1 MRLALTFD
9 DVALVPV
16 FNNVESRTE
25 PCVRTKL
32 TSGCGMAIPI
42 IASNMDTVIGP
53 ELAKV
58 LISAGSV
65 PIFHRFASFEQ
76 KVSWINEFPGSF
88 LSSGIRMGDVVELE
102 KILEETSLAGVCFD
116 IAHGHDARLLNII
129 DSLKNKYPE
138 LEVIA
143 GNVCTADAYRDLV
156 NAGATAVKI
165 GIGPGAACTTR
176 KVTGFGVPQFTAI
189 QDIAAVK
196 KKLLVPI
203 IADGGVRGSADIV
216 KALAAGADSV
226 MLGKLFALTN
236 ESAAPKR
243 GLNAAPGQIIEYSP
257 GHPVPY
263 CGPFEAKYRGQASAD
278 FQEDYFGAT
287 KDGTVPEGEAFWAPV
302 SGPAIDLIQRLM
314 AGVRSGMTYGGARS
328 IPELQRKAEF
338 IQVTGNYEAESSPR
352 PFDKTGN

>member
-1 MRLALTFD
+1 MKLALTFD

-25 PCVRTKL
+25 PCTETQL
-32 TSGCGMAIPI
+32 TRNIKMSVPLL
-42 IASNMDTVIGP
+42 ASNMDTVIGP

-58 LISAGSV
+58 LVSAGSV
-65 PIFHRFASFEQ
+65 PIFHRFTTFEQ
-76 KVSWINEFPGSF
+76 KVQWINEFPTAF
-88 LSSGIRMGDVVELE
+88 LSCGIRIGDLVEID
-102 KILEETSLAGVCFD
+102 KILEETSLRGVCFD
-116 IAHGHDARLLNII
+116 IAHGHDMRLISAI
-129 DSLKNKYPE
+129 TTLKNKYPE

-143 GNVCTADAYRDLV
+143 GNVCTPDAYRDLV
-156 NAGATAVKI
+156 YAGATAIKV

-189 QDIAAVK
+189 QEIAAVK

-203 IADGGVRGSADIV
+203 IADGGIRGSSDVV
-216 KALAAGADSV
+216 KALAAGADVV

-236 ESAAPKR
+236 ESAAPKSQSSQ
-243 GLNAAPGQIIEYSP
+243 PG
-257 GHPVPY
+257 
-263 CGPFEAKYRGQASAD
+263 GPMQAKYRGQASAD

-314 AGVRSGMTYGGARS
+314 AGLRSGMTYGGARS

-352 PFDKTGN
+352 P

>member
-1 MRLALTFD
+1 MRVGLTFD
-9 DVALVPV
+9 DVALSPV
-16 FNNVESRTE
+16 FNNIESRTE
-25 PCVRTKL
+25 PNTSTEL
-32 TSGCGMAIPI
+32 TTNTLMAIPLL
-42 IASNMDTVIGP
+42 ASNMDTVIGP
-53 ELAKV
+53 ELASV
-58 LISAGSV
+58 LVKAGSV
-65 PIFHRFASFEQ
+65 PIFHRFARFEQ
-76 KVSWINEFPGSF
+76 KVSWIRMFPTAF
-88 LSSGIRMGDVVELE
+88 LSCGIRQGDIIEIE
-102 KILEETSLAGVCFD
+102 KLLEETDLKGVCFD
-116 IAHGHDARLLNII
+116 IAHGHDMRLLKII
-129 DSLKNKYPE
+129 TTIKNKYPE
-138 LEVIA
+138 LEIIA
-143 GNVCTADAYRDLV
+143 GNVCIADAYRDLV

-203 IADGGVRGSADIV
+203 IADGGIRGSADIV

-243 GLNAAPGQIIEYSP
+243 DRPWMPGEGALQP
-257 GHPVPY
+257 AHVQQ
-263 CGPFEAKYRGQASAD
+263 AKYRGQASAD

-287 KDGTVPEGEAFWAPV
+287 KDGTVPEGEAFWADV
-302 SGPAIDLIQRLM
+302 SGPAMNLIQKLM
-314 AGVRSGMTYGGARS
+314 AGLRSGMTYGGARS

-352 PFDKTGN
+352 P

>member
-203 IADGGVRGSADIV
+203 IADGGIRGSADIV

-236 ESAAPKR
+236 ESAAQKR
-243 GLNAAPGQIIEYSP
+243 WKAR
-257 GHPVPY
+257 
-263 CGPFEAKYRGQASAD
+263 GPHSAYHYGFEAEEVGYQQAKYRGQASAD

-287 KDGTVPEGEAFWAPV
+287 KDGTVPEGEAFWADV
-302 SGPAIDLIQRLM
+302 SGPAMNLIQKLM
-314 AGVRSGMTYGGARS
+314 AGLRSGMTYGGARS

>member
-1 MRLALTFD
+1 MKQGLTFD

-16 FNNVESRTE
+16 FNNVESRTD
-25 PCVRTKL
+25 PCTETNL
-32 TSGCGMAIPI
+32 TRNIRMEVPLL
-42 IASNMDTVIGP
+42 ASNMDTVIGP
-53 ELAKV
+53 ELARV
-58 LISAGSV
+58 LVAAGIV
-65 PIFHRFASFEQ
+65 PIFHRFTTFEQ
-76 KVSWINEFPGSF
+76 KVQWINEFPTSF
-88 LSSGIRMGDVVELE
+88 LSCGIRIGDLVEIE
-102 KILEETSLAGVCFD
+102 KLLEETNLRGVCFD
-116 IAHGHDARLLNII
+116 IAHGHDMRLISAI
-129 DSLKNKYPE
+129 TTLKNKYPE

-156 NAGATAVKI
+156 YAGATAIKV

-189 QDIAAVK
+189 QEIAAVK

-203 IADGGVRGSADIV
+203 IADGGIRGSADVV
-216 KALAAGADSV
+216 KALAAGADVV

-243 GLNAAPGQIIEYSP
+243 EIPKLGIDSRTSDWKLV
-257 GHPVPY
+257 PVIDRV
-263 CGPFEAKYRGQASAD
+263 EAKYRGQASAD

-302 SGPAIDLIQRLM
+302 SGPAIDLIQKLM
-314 AGVRSGMTYGGARS
+314 AGLRSGMTYGGARS

-352 PFDKTGN
+352 P

>member
-76 KVSWINEFPGSF
+76 KVSWVNEFPGSF

-203 IADGGVRGSADIV
+203 IADGGIRGSADIV

-243 GLNAAPGQIIEYSP
+243 DRPWMPGEGALQP
-257 GHPVPY
+257 AHVQQ
-263 CGPFEAKYRGQASAD
+263 AKYRGQASAD

-302 SGPAIDLIQRLM
+302 SGSALDLIQRLM
-314 AGVRSGMTYGGARS
+314 AGLRSGMTYGGARS
-328 IPELQRKAEF
+328 ISELQRKAEF
-338 IQVTGNYEAESSPR
+338 IRVTGNYEAESSPR
-352 PFDKTGN
+352 P

>member
-1 MRLALTFD
+1 MKQGLTFD

-25 PCVRTKL
+25 PCTVTNL
-32 TSGCGMAIPI
+32 TPNIKMDVPI
-42 IASNMDTVIGP
+42 LASNMDSVIGP
-53 ELAKV
+53 DLAKV
-58 LISAGSV
+58 LVGAGSV
-65 PIFHRFASFEQ
+65 PIFHRFTTFEQ
-76 KVSWINEFPGSF
+76 KVAWIEAFPSSF
-88 LSSGIRMGDVVELE
+88 LSCGIRVGDVIELE
-102 KILEETSLAGVCFD
+102 KLLEETQLVGVCFD
-116 IAHGHDARLLNII
+116 IAHGHDMRLISTI
-129 DSLKNKYPE
+129 ATLKNKYPE
-138 LEVIA
+138 LEIIA

-156 NAGATAVKI
+156 FAGATAVKV

-189 QDIAAVK
+189 QEIAAIK

-203 IADGGVRGSADIV
+203 IADGGIRGSADIV

-243 GLNAAPGQIIEYSP
+243 GIPGLP
-257 GHPVPY
+257 GLPGSVQLIPKRELYRWNGPY
-263 CGPFEAKYRGQASAD
+263 EAKYRGQASAD

-287 KDGTVPEGEAFWAPV
+287 KDGTVPEGEAFWASV

-314 AGVRSGMTYGGARS
+314 AGLRSGMTYGGART
-328 IPELQRKAEF
+328 IGELQRKAEF

-352 PFDKTGN
+352 P

>member
-1 MRLALTFD
+1 MDRMKQGLTFD

-25 PCVRTKL
+25 PSVQTQL
-32 TSGCGMAIPI
+32 TRGCGMAIPI
-42 IASNMDTVIGP
+42 VASNMDTVIGP
-53 ELAKV
+53 ALARILMDV
-58 LISAGSV
+58 GSV
-65 PIFHRFASFEQ
+65 PIFHRFTTFEQ
-76 KVSWINEFPGSF
+76 KVSWVNAYPGSF
-88 LSSGIRMGDVVELE
+88 LSSGIRTGDVIEIE

-116 IAHGHDARLLNII
+116 IAHGHDARLLEII
-129 DSLKNKYPE
+129 SNLKYKYPE

-143 GNVCTADAYRDLV
+143 GNVCTPDAYRDLV
-156 NAGATAVKI
+156 NAGATAVKV

-203 IADGGVRGSADIV
+203 IADGGIRGSADVV

-236 ESAAPKR
+236 ESAAPKKR
-243 GLNAAPGQIIEYSP
+243 DTEFKGSP
-257 GHPVPY
+257 DVGYRDVSV
-263 CGPFEAKYRGQASAD
+263 GPLKAKYRGQASAD

-302 SGPAIDLIQRLM
+302 SGSAIDLIQKLL
-314 AGVRSGMTYGGARS
+314 AGLRSAMTYGGART
-328 IPELQRKAEF
+328 IEEFQRKAEF

-352 PFDKTGN
+352 P

>member
-1 MRLALTFD
+1 MKQGLTFD

-25 PCVRTKL
+25 PCVATQL
-32 TSGCGMAIPI
+32 TRGCGMSIPI
-42 IASNMDTVIGP
+42 VASNMDTVIGP
-53 ELAKV
+53 ALAKV
-58 LISAGSV
+58 LMEVGSV
-65 PIFHRFASFEQ
+65 PIFHRFTTFEQ
-76 KVSWINEFPGSF
+76 KVQWINDFPTSF
-88 LSSGIRMGDVVELE
+88 LSSGIRTGDVIELE

-116 IAHGHDARLLNII
+116 IAHGHDARLLDIVS
-129 DSLKNKYPE
+129 SLKYKYPE

-156 NAGATAVKI
+156 NAGATAVKV

-203 IADGGVRGSADIV
+203 IADGGIRGSADIV

-236 ESAAPKR
+236 ESAAPKK
-243 GLNAAPGQIIEYSP
+243 LWHTNPVGQ
-257 GHPVPY
+257 
-263 CGPFEAKYRGQASAD
+263 AKYRGQASAD

-287 KDGTVPEGEAFWAPV
+287 KDGTVPEGETFWAPV
-302 SGPAIDLIQRLM
+302 SGPAIDLIQKLM
-314 AGVRSGMTYGGARS
+314 AGLRSGMTYGGARN
-328 IPELQRKAEF
+328 ITELQRKAEF

>member
-1 MRLALTFD
+1 MKQALTFD

-25 PCVRTKL
+25 PETSTYL
-32 TSGCGMAIPI
+32 TAQIKMSIPL

-53 ELAKV
+53 ELARV
-58 LISAGSV
+58 LVAAGSV
-65 PIFHRFASFEQ
+65 PIFHRFAKFEQ
-76 KVSWINEFPGSF
+76 KVAWVNEFPASF
-88 LSSGIRMGDVVELE
+88 LSCGIRPGDVVEIE
-102 KILEETSLAGVCFD
+102 KLLEETPLRGVCFD
-116 IAHGHDARLLNII
+116 IAHGHDMRLLKLIEA
-129 DSLKNKYPE
+129 LKNKYPE

-143 GNVCTADAYRDLV
+143 GNVCTPDGYRDLV
-156 NAGATAVKI
+156 TVGASAVKI

-189 QDIAAVK
+189 QEIAAVK

-203 IADGGVRGSADIV
+203 IADGGIRGSADIV

-226 MLGKLFALTN
+226 MLGKLFALTD
-236 ESAAPKR
+236 ESAAQKR
-243 GLNAAPGQIIEYSP
+243 WKAR
-257 GHPVPY
+257 
-263 CGPFEAKYRGQASAD
+263 GPHSAYHYGFEAEEVGYQQAKYRGQASAD

-287 KDGTVPEGEAFWAPV
+287 KDGTVPEGEAFWADV
-302 SGPAIDLIQRLM
+302 SGPAMNLIQKLM
-314 AGVRSGMTYGGARS
+314 AGLRSGMTYGGARS

-352 PFDKTGN
+352 P

>member
-1 MRLALTFD
+1 MKQGLTFD

-16 FNNVESRTE
+16 FNNVESRTD
-25 PCVRTKL
+25 PDTSTHL
-32 TSGCGMAIPI
+32 TVQTTMAVPLL
-42 IASNMDTVIGP
+42 ASNMDTVIGP

-58 LISAGSV
+58 LVAAGSV
-65 PIFHRFASFEQ
+65 PIFHRFTAYDQ
-76 KVSWINEFPGSF
+76 KVEWVNAFPTAFISC
-88 LSSGIRMGDVVELE
+88 GIRIGDVVELE
-102 KILEETSLAGVCFD
+102 KLLENTNLKGVCFD
-116 IAHGHDARLLNII
+116 IAHGHDMRLLKTIT
-129 DSLKNKYPE
+129 SLKNKYPE

-143 GNVCTADAYRDLV
+143 GNVCTPDGYRDLV
-156 NAGATAVKI
+156 TAGATAVKV

-189 QDIAAVK
+189 QEIAAVK

-203 IADGGVRGSADIV
+203 IADGGIRGSADIV

-236 ESAAPKR
+236 ESAAVKR
-243 GLNAAPGQIIEYSP
+243 YDKKLMMMPGGPREYEA
-257 GHPVPY
+257 
-263 CGPFEAKYRGQASAD
+263 GPLLAKYRGQASAD

-302 SGPAIDLIQRLM
+302 SGPAIDLIQKLM
-314 AGVRSGMTYGGARS
+314 AGLRSGMTYGGARS
-328 IPELQRKAEF
+328 IRELQRKAEF

-352 PFDKTGN
+352 P

>member
-1 MRLALTFD
+1 MKLGLTFD
-9 DVALVPV
+9 DVCLVPV

-76 KVSWINEFPGSF
+76 KVSWVNEFPGSF

-203 IADGGVRGSADIV
+203 IADGGIRGSADIV

-243 GLNAAPGQIIEYSP
+243 DRPWMPGEGALQP
-257 GHPVPY
+257 AHVQQ
-263 CGPFEAKYRGQASAD
+263 AKYRGQASAD

-287 KDGTVPEGEAFWAPV
+287 KDGTVPEGEAFWADV
-302 SGPAIDLIQRLM
+302 SGPAMNLIQKLM
-314 AGVRSGMTYGGARS
+314 AGLRSGMTYGGARS

-352 PFDKTGN
+352 P

>member
-1 MRLALTFD
+1 MKQALTFD

-25 PCVRTKL
+25 PKTSTCL
-32 TSGCGMAIPI
+32 TPQIKMSIPLL
-42 IASNMDTVIGP
+42 ASNMDTVIGP
-53 ELAKV
+53 ELARV
-58 LISAGSV
+58 LVEAGSV
-65 PIFHRFASFEQ
+65 PIFHRFAKFEQ
-76 KVSWINEFPGSF
+76 KVAWINEFPTSF
-88 LSSGIRMGDVVELE
+88 LSCGIRPGDVVEIE
-102 KILEETSLAGVCFD
+102 KLLEETPLRGVCFD
-116 IAHGHDARLLNII
+116 IAHGHDMRLLKLIA
-129 DSLKNKYPE
+129 SLKNKYPE

-143 GNVCTADAYRDLV
+143 GNVCTPDGYRDLV
-156 NAGATAVKI
+156 TVGATTVKI

-189 QDIAAVK
+189 QEIAAVK
-196 KKLLVPI
+196 KKLLIPI
-203 IADGGVRGSADIV
+203 IADGGIRGSADIV

-243 GLNAAPGQIIEYSP
+243 WKA
-257 GHPVPY
+257 
-263 CGPFEAKYRGQASAD
+263 CGPNSAYHYGFEAKEVGYQQAKYRGQASAD

-287 KDGTVPEGEAFWAPV
+287 KDGTVPEGEAFWADV
-302 SGPAIDLIQRLM
+302 SGPAMNLIQKLM
-314 AGVRSGMTYGGARS
+314 AGLRSGMTYGGARS

-352 PFDKTGN
+352 P